1 MSQRIEQNKLCV
13 QVEECYHLIGK
24 KWMGLIIHTLMEEPK
39 RFSEIQAFIPDL
51 SKRVLNERIKELE
64 DCGIILRNVITD
76 RPVRT
81 EYSLTKKGTELGK
94 SLRALEAWA
103 EKWLNFIK
111 IFSHYKKMEKI
122 FSLCMP
128 INSILLIV

>member
-1 MSQRIEQNKLCV
+1 MSERIEQNKLCV

-64 DCGIILRNVITD
+64 ECGIVLRNVITD

-81 EYSLTKKGTELGK
+81 EYSLTKKGTELGR
-94 SLRALEAWA
+94 SLRPLEAWA
-103 EKWLNFIK
+103 EKWL
-111 IFSHYKKMEKI
+111 
-122 FSLCMP
+122 
-128 INSILLIV
+128 